1 MKGKVKR
8 IVSGLLSVMTILTTV
23 AQPLTT
29 YAAEPEPTAFEV
41 QYPVLD
47 AVRDMLSAEEIVTAS
62 DYEVAIGSAFD
73 VKSDFS
79 GLEIQTDK
87 VEVTLH
93 EAKNSSGEAFDVN
106 KADVYRAVYM
116 VEPRSEHPSYHVVR
130 KITVKEP
137 VTKTQKETASEDSGY
152 GGQDEEE
159 SEEDGE
165 SHSEKPS
172 QSEPVKEQSKES
184 EIPQTQ
190 IKSEE
195 ELDAALQAAQGQ
207 ETVDQ
212 ETGLSF
218 GEVMMQAAEQGVDFT
233 ELEAGESLTFTAQAK
248 KLRAARASQKV
259 TVTQGDWYYYAD
271 YGLGT
276 YLTSPFTVTFGNV
289 TATAYCIEPSKPG
302 PGSGTYQITKL
313 EGNRELAKVC
323 YYGTEAAGSSAFFAK
338 HHTDFSTGKR
348 FVITHLAASY
358 ANGSSD
364 AFYGTNSTGTSLA
377 MELYNYAV
385 GQPDIPDVE
394 MSFSNGNATAY
405 VDGNGQRTE
414 EITFRADAQQTIT
427 MKLPKGVK
435 FHNVTTGKTSSAG
448 AEVVV
453 SGGTRFYLSA
463 PLTQT
468 ADVSGSWSATMKG
481 SITKDYSAYKI
492 TTGGSVQDLALV
504 FGEGVED
511 KKYVDF
517 SVKWLELAKVQVIK
531 VDSKNQDAKLSGA
544 VFGVYKDKDCTQL
557 IAKMPA
563 TDKNG
568 ASEVEIVKTQDTVY
582 LKEITAPTGYRLN
595 TSAYNVKLVANQ
607 TTSVTV
613 PDEEQLG
620 GLMSRKSTN

>member
-29 YAAEPEPTAFEV
+29 YAAEPEPTAFEM
-41 QYPVLD
+41 QYPALD

-87 VEVTLH
+87 VKVTLH
-93 EAKNSSGEAFDVN
+93 EAKNSSGEEFDVN

-130 KITVKEP
+130 NITVKEP
-137 VTKTQKETASEDSGY
+137 VTETQKETVSEDSGY
-152 GGQDEEE
+152 GGQDEEDG
-159 SEEDGE
+159 EEDGE

-172 QSEPVKEQSKES
+172 QNEPVKEQPKES

-195 ELDAALQAAQGQ
+195 ELDAALQMAQGQ

-233 ELEAGESLTFTAQAK
+233 ELEAGESLTFTAQSK

-323 YYGTEAAGSSAFFAK
+323 YYGTEAADSSAFLQNIIQIFRRGNVLLLPIWLRLMPMEAVM
-338 HHTDFSTGKR
+338 R
-348 FVITHLAASY
+348 F
-358 ANGSSD
+358 
-364 AFYGTNSTGTSLA
+364 
-377 MELYNYAV
+377 M
-385 GQPDIPDVE
+385 GQ
-394 MSFSNGNATAY
+394 
-405 VDGNGQRTE
+405 
-414 EITFRADAQQTIT
+414 
-427 MKLPKGVK
+427 
-435 FHNVTTGKTSSAG
+435 
-448 AEVVV
+448 
-453 SGGTRFYLSA
+453 
-463 PLTQT
+463 
-468 ADVSGSWSATMKG
+468 
-481 SITKDYSAYKI
+481 
-492 TTGGSVQDLALV
+492 
-504 FGEGVED
+504 
-511 KKYVDF
+511 
-517 SVKWLELAKVQVIK
+517 
-531 VDSKNQDAKLSGA
+531 
-544 VFGVYKDKDCTQL
+544 
-557 IAKMPA
+557 
-563 TDKNG
+563 
-568 ASEVEIVKTQDTVY
+568 
-582 LKEITAPTGYRLN
+582 
-595 TSAYNVKLVANQ
+595 
-607 TTSVTV
+607 TV
-613 PDEEQLG
+613 PERVWQWSFII
-620 GLMSRKSTN
+620 MQ